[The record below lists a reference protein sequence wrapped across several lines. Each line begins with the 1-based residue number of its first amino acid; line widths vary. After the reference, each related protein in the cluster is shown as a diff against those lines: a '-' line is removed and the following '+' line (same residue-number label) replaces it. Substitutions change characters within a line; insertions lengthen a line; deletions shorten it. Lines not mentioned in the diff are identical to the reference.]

1 MQQPV
6 MCAAVAAAL
15 ALGGCRDR
23 GPVAVIRGL
32 GGVAEVSLEV
42 AATPA
47 ERERGLMYRTS
58 LAEGRGMLFVFDEDR
73 NHSFWMKNTLIPLDM
88 LFIARDGTV
97 VGMHANAT
105 PLSTADIAVGKASR
119 YVLEVPGGW
128 AARHGIAAGARV
140 ELRGVHALGDRARQP

>member
-1 MQQPV
+1 

-47 ERERGLMYRTS
+47 ERERGLMYRSS
-58 LAEGRGMLFVFDEDR
+58 LAEGRGMLFVFDEDG
-73 NHSFWMKNTLIPLDM
+73 NHGFWMKNTLIPLDM

-97 VGMHANAT
+97 VGVHANAT
-105 PLSTADIAVGKASR
+105 PLSTANISVGKSSR